1 MKFDKEEI
9 KQPLQITLVFVVIV
23 GIFSLLGRLNMFIRA
38 GVNKENIVYFFQ
50 DYMLWLIVIML
61 VILGICIYI
70 KKTDGKFNLTFIH
83 NPTVRL
89 TSGLFIILDGILTLP
104 DKITI
109 LLLNIQPLLHP
120 TSNNVNFW
128 LLYVTP
134 IIISLLQILFGLY
147 FIFNRKMNSRI
158 E

>member
-1 MKFDKEEI
+1 
-9 KQPLQITLVFVVIV
+9 
-23 GIFSLLGRLNMFIRA
+23 MFIRT
-38 GVNKENIVYFFQ
+38 GVNKENIVYFIQ

-61 VILGICIYI
+61 VILSICIYM
-70 KKTDGKFNLTFIH
+70 KKTDGKLNLTFIH

-104 DKITI
+104 DEITI

-120 TSNNVNFW
+120 TSNNVKFW
-128 LLYVTP
+128 FLYVTP

-147 FIFNRKMNSRI
+147 FVFSRKKNSKI

>member
-1 MKFDKEEI
+1 MKFDKKEI
-9 KQPLQITLVFVVIV
+9 KQPLQIMLVFVVIV
-23 GIFSLLGRLNMFIRA
+23 SIFSLLGRLSMFIRT

-50 DYMLWLIVIML
+50 DYILWLIVIVL
-61 VILGICIYI
+61 VILGICIYM

-109 LLLNIQPLLHP
+109 ILLNIQPLFYS
-120 TSNNVNFW
+120 TSSSINFW

-134 IIISLLQILFGLY
+134 IISLLQILFGLY
-147 FIFNRKMNSRI
+147 FVFSRKMNNEI
-158 E
+158 NG